1 MCLPHTLHAC
11 VPVLSCV
18 IHTDLSF
25 LCLQSEVRML
35 PALCSAIQ
43 ESTGGEWVLLHTHV
57 CLSNQLGRGCLGP
70 LLPEPIQG
78 ISMWSIG
85 VTGDKHVEHW
95 CDRGYACGAALV

>member
-43 ESTGGEWVLLHTHV
+43 ESTGGEWVLLHMHV
-57 CLSNQLGRGCLGP
+57 CLSNQLGGG
-70 LLPEPIQG
+70 G
-78 ISMWSIG
+78 VSWS
-85 VTGDKHVEHW
+85 T
-95 CDRGYACGAALV
+95 LT